1 MANLCPGAP
10 ADFVT
15 LDLDRLD
22 RDRIM
27 PVDPLDL
34 LFARGNA
41 SLLREVVVDGRTIV
55 RDGRCLG
62 VDLPA
67 IETELRE
74 QYRANVGKL
83 SHFQRAW
90 QPLSA
95 SLRELVRNAAGV
107 RLGTGRVGNRRRLRR
122 GLWVAS
128 HKFLG
133 FGILS
138 HLIQSAAMWCVH
150 IRMWIASAR

>member
-1 MANLCPGAP
+1 MRLVQMMHGGLGFRRTWTSAEFFALAIRNGRNATGAPGNGELVPGGP

-27 PVDPLDL
+27 PIDPLDL

-55 RDGRCLG
+55 SDGRCLG

-67 IETELRE
+67 IETELRDI
-74 QYRANVGKL
+74 YRANVKQL

-95 SLRELVRNAAGV
+95 SLENWFEAQL
-107 RLGTGRVGNRRRLRR
+107 TC
-122 GLWVAS
+122 S
-128 HKFLG
+128 
-133 FGILS
+133 
-138 HLIQSAAMWCVH
+138 
-150 IRMWIASAR
+150 